1 MRELKDR
8 VETIATMI
16 QDSRQ
21 TKQDDLDIELPAN
34 IQLPMSSM
42 EHIEAMET
50 ALDSTDFRR
59 RLVCVQILICFLFY
73 HLSHKWTRFCV
84 IDIIILVFV
93 LKQDDEQ
100 YRSKGRNR
108 IRWKTAQPKLFSF
121 KWC

>member
-73 HLSHKWTRFCV
+73 HLSHKWTRFCL
-84 IDIIILVFV
+84 IDI
-93 LKQDDEQ
+93 
-100 YRSKGRNR
+100 Y
-108 IRWKTAQPKLFSF
+108 
-121 KWC
+121 